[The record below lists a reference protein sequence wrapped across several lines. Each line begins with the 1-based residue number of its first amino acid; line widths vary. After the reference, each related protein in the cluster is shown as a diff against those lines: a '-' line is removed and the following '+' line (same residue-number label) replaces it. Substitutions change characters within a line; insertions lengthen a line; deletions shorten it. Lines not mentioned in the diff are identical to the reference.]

1 MHTPIELTPV
11 VRLPRKTLGD
21 VMATGVGQAEW
32 GRLYAATVSC
42 TFGALLILLI
52 VPTWWLAA
60 TPLICIASFAGWG
73 LAAQK
78 TIALDRRQA
87 RAPSLRASLQLARA
101 AASVTGA
108 LSALAMVFGV
118 FALLM
123 QRG

>member
-1 MHTPIELTPV
+1 MDTPIHLPAI
-11 VRLPRKTLGD
+11 RLPSKTLGA

-32 GRLYAATVSC
+32 GRLYVATVTC
-42 TFGALLILLI
+42 TFGALLILLLL
-52 VPTWWLAA
+52 PSWWVAA

-78 TIALDRRQA
+78 TIALDRQQIS
-87 RAPSLRASLQLARA
+87 APALRVSLQVARTA
-101 AASVTGA
+101 AAVTGA

-123 QRG
+123 VRT

>member
-1 MHTPIELTPV
+1 MDTPIHLPAI
-11 VRLPRKTLGD
+11 RLPSKTLGA

-42 TFGALLILLI
+42 TFGALLILLL
-52 VPTWWLAA
+52 VPSWWLAA

-78 TIALDRRQA
+78 TIALDRKQIPAPALRMSLQIA
-87 RAPSLRASLQLARA
+87 RAM
-101 AASVTGA
+101 ASVTGA
-108 LSALAMVFGV
+108 ISALAMVFGV

-123 QRG
+123 VRA